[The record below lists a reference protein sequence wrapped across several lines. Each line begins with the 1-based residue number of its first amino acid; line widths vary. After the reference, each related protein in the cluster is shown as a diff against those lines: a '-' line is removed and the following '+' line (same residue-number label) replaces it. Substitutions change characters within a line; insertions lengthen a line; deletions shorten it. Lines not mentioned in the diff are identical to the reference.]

1 MVKCST
7 IYGGDELNLVAK
19 GGDGAQRSFDM
30 ALHSSLEHIFNASQ
44 GSATGNGSL
53 STYLLHLKGL
63 SAGLQTKLLQYTSIV
78 ASMLNFD
85 DAFCVFNKSMKT
97 DFLSNS
103 NGLMDHTSDWL
114 RTVPIYG
121 LGQTMN
127 ACSRILVGKEVDIG
141 LDEGRDT
148 LLHPADMLLYSWDG
162 GHDCAAIGYG
172 FIPFSFSS
180 LVELE
185 ADAVILLKRIRKFS
199 MTQDI
204 RGSAVVHICNR
215 IGFSIAKEVGVQ
227 IVGTVVFKDNK
238 IVFKR
243 LEQQLFV
250 SSQKLPKFWYIFVGL
265 YEHIGVLRGSILG
278 SGTGKQR
285 CCGLEHRALVD
296 SRRDWQ
302 RIQVLHHSAD
312 SVNIN
317 RKIWD
322 MYFKGLLPRDYAETL
337 WRFEEDI
344 DFQRLCGSF
353 ESNDD
358 SKYPMQDMLISLLT
372 YLKKSRKF
380 TYKASAQSLKIN
392 VFFKDDHKVIQKS
405 KA

>member
-1 MVKCST
+1 
-7 IYGGDELNLVAK
+7 
-19 GGDGAQRSFDM
+19 M

-141 LDEGRDT
+141 LDDIGIKHHHNVVRDTFVDICHCSRILVGKEVDIELDEGRDT

-285 CCGLEHRALVD
+285 TIGVVVLNIGHWWTHDETGK
-296 SRRDWQ
+296 WQ
-302 RIQVLHHSAD
+302 SQ
-312 SVNIN
+312 
-317 RKIWD
+317 
-322 MYFKGLLPRDYAETL
+322 
-337 WRFEEDI
+337 
-344 DFQRLCGSF
+344 
-353 ESNDD
+353 
-358 SKYPMQDMLISLLT
+358 
-372 YLKKSRKF
+372 
-380 TYKASAQSLKIN
+380 
-392 VFFKDDHKVIQKS
+392 
-405 KA
+405 